1 MDARTHYREA
11 AIRGARPALL
21 VVLLYEQMIED
32 LRQAL
37 LAMERNQVERRT
49 NKINHA
55 ILVIA
60 NLQSALNKPAGQQV
74 ALHLERFYEQLRAN
88 LMSAQIHASR
98 EILAQQIT
106 DLIALR
112 EAWLEVD
119 RAGASSPGSEPASP
133 DRKASATGSAPARW
147 KG

>member
-11 AIRGARPALL
+11 ATRGARPALL

-32 LRQAL
+32 LRQAVV
-37 LAMERNQVERRT
+37 AIEHNEVERRT
-49 NKINHA
+49 RKINHA

-60 NLQSALNKPAGQQV
+60 NLQSVLNKQAGQQV
-74 ALHLERFYEQLRAN
+74 ALHLDSFYEQLRDN
-88 LMSAQIHASR
+88 LVRAQIHASR

-119 RAGASSPGSEPASP
+119 RVSPAPDASP
-133 DRKASATGSAPARW
+133 AASALPRW